1 MPIDDDEALPGLPQA
16 GPGRKGVEVTRS
28 QTDTGGVVEATSGEF
43 LYTLAD
49 RD

>member
-1 MPIDDDEALPGLPQA
+1 MTRGYPACGRPVRA
-16 GPGRKGVEVTRS
+16 GKEVEVTRS
-28 QTDTGGVVEATSGEF
+28 QTDTGGVVEASSGEF